1 MSANLRLSWAGD
13 FDRLK
18 EFVKSDLE
26 LQGSWSS
33 PANEKKLFVSNNVE
47 LLWWKNKKFLKIKG
61 EDANRIKRCMINAM
75 FTSLNLDS
83 VKSIVDMATNTE
95 NSFNE
100 NQPTKHPCTGCECS
114 KLSPDLEGLK
124 LDLVVLESKL
134 SHKIQAMENQIL
146 RMNDCRPKE
155 PKNHANLENML
166 TTSTSTSSG
175 GTNKTKEVS
184 KSNPHINPVVVQ
196 TANDACFT
204 PIKVPDNTETFT
216 AIDQSCEKTSHHDLV
231 PLPKSINHSQEELT
245 LTKVVFPVRNNSE
258 QSKIGELSHE
268 GINLNILSATSNTEQ
283 SHKSAS
289 TNANANVNK
298 KNSGNK
304 AEGTLNA
311 TPNVLN
317 SKETFQ
323 IPVRISHRPAKKQAS
338 RRTVRRIRNRNNVW
352 EIEQSFFPQ
361 RGKYCRPPLW
371 QEHLDLVT
379 QLTTLV

>member
-47 LLWWKNKKFLKIKG
+47 LLWWKNKKFLKING

-83 VKSIVDMATNTE
+83 VKSGVDMATNTE

-100 NQPTKHPCTGCECS
+100 NQPTKHQCTGCECS

-134 SHKIQAMENQIL
+134 NHKIQAMENQIL

-166 TTSTSTSSG
+166 TTSTPISSG

-184 KSNPHINPVVVQ
+184 NSNPHINPVVVR
-196 TANDACFT
+196 TANDACLT

-268 GINLNILSATSNTEQ
+268 GRNLNILSTTSNTEQ

-289 TNANANVNK
+289 TNVNK
-298 KNSGNK
+298 K
-304 AEGTLNA
+304 T
-311 TPNVLN
+311 
-317 SKETFQ
+317 Q
-323 IPVRISHRPAKKQAS
+323 WKQS
-338 RRTVRRIRNRNNVW
+338 RRHFKCYAKRVEFKRNISDPCPN
-352 EIEQSFFPQ
+352 
-361 RGKYCRPPLW
+361 
-371 QEHLDLVT
+371 
-379 QLTTLV
+379 

>member
-33 PANEKKLFVSNNVE
+33 PANEKKLFVSDNVE
-47 LLWWKNKKFLKIKG
+47 LLWWKNKKFLKING

-83 VKSIVDMATNTE
+83 IKSGVDMATNTE
-95 NSFNE
+95 NSLNE
-100 NQPTKHPCTGCECS
+100 NQPTKHQCTGCECS
-114 KLSPDLEGLK
+114 KLSPDLEGWK

-134 SHKIQAMENQIL
+134 NHKIQAVENQIL

-166 TTSTSTSSG
+166 TTSTPISSG

-184 KSNPHINPVVVQ
+184 NSNPHINPVVVR

-204 PIKVPDNTETFT
+204 PIKVPDNTETFM

-258 QSKIGELSHE
+258 QSKIGELSHT
-268 GINLNILSATSNTEQ
+268 GSRTNPIQKEQ
-283 SHKSAS
+283 SCHY
-289 TNANANVNK
+289 NVPGRQ
-298 KNSGNK
+298 SCSSYLHDRGQQFR
-304 AEGTLNA
+304 
-311 TPNVLN
+311 
-317 SKETFQ
+317 S
-323 IPVRISHRPAKKQAS
+323 IPVRITHRPLPVNPEKVNKH
-338 RRTVRRIRNRNNVW
+338 RRAYRSQVFRHRHQTDWLRHLELVRKVIR
-352 EIEQSFFPQ
+352 S
-361 RGKYCRPPLW
+361 
-371 QEHLDLVT
+371 
-379 QLTTLV
+379 

>member
-1 MSANLRLSWAGD
+1 
-13 FDRLK
+13 

-33 PANEKKLFVSNNVE
+33 PANEKKLFVSDNVE
-47 LLWWKNKKFLKIKG
+47 LLWWKNKKFLKING

-83 VKSIVDMATNTE
+83 IKSGVDMATNTE
-95 NSFNE
+95 NSLNE
-100 NQPTKHPCTGCECS
+100 NQPTKHQCTGCECS

-134 SHKIQAMENQIL
+134 NHKIQAVENQIL

-166 TTSTSTSSG
+166 TTSTPISSG

-184 KSNPHINPVVVQ
+184 NSNPHINPVVVR

-204 PIKVPDNTETFT
+204 PIKVPDNTETFM

-258 QSKIGELSHE
+258 QSKIGELSHTRSRTNP
-268 GINLNILSATSNTEQ
+268 IQKEQ
-283 SHKSAS
+283 SCHY
-289 TNANANVNK
+289 NVPGRQ
-298 KNSGNK
+298 SCSSYLHDRGQQFR
-304 AEGTLNA
+304 
-311 TPNVLN
+311 
-317 SKETFQ
+317 S
-323 IPVRISHRPAKKQAS
+323 IPVRITHRPLPVNPEKVNKH
-338 RRTVRRIRNRNNVW
+338 RRAYRSQGFRHRHQTDWLRHLELVRKVIR
-352 EIEQSFFPQ
+352 S
-361 RGKYCRPPLW
+361 
-371 QEHLDLVT
+371 
-379 QLTTLV
+379 

>member
-1 MSANLRLSWAGD
+1 
-13 FDRLK
+13 
-18 EFVKSDLE
+18 
-26 LQGSWSS
+26 
-33 PANEKKLFVSNNVE
+33 
-47 LLWWKNKKFLKIKG
+47 
-61 EDANRIKRCMINAM
+61 MINAM

-83 VKSIVDMATNTE
+83 VKSGVDMATNTE

-100 NQPTKHPCTGCECS
+100 NQPTKHQCTGCVCS

-134 SHKIQAMENQIL
+134 NHKIQAMENQIS

-166 TTSTSTSSG
+166 TTSTTISSG

-184 KSNPHINPVVVQ
+184 NSNPHINPVVVR

-216 AIDQSCEKTSHHDLV
+216 AIDQSCEKTS
-231 PLPKSINHSQEELT
+231 LPKSINHSQEELT

-268 GINLNILSATSNTEQ
+268 GRNLNILSATSNTEQ

-289 TNANANVNK
+289 TNVNK

-338 RRTVRRIRNRNNVW
+338 RRTVYKENKK
-352 EIEQSFFPQ
+352 Q
-361 RGKYCRPPLW
+361 K
-371 QEHLDLVT
+371 
-379 QLTTLV
+379 

>member
-33 PANEKKLFVSNNVE
+33 PANERKLFVANNVE
-47 LLWWKNKKFLKIKG
+47 LLWWKNKKFLKING
-61 EDANRIKRCMINAM
+61 EDANRIKCCMINAM

-83 VKSIVDMATNTE
+83 VKSSVDMATNTE

-100 NQPTKHPCTGCECS
+100 NQPTKHQCTGCVCS

-184 KSNPHINPVVVQ
+184 KR

-216 AIDQSCEKTSHHDLV
+216 L
-231 PLPKSINHSQEELT
+231 
-245 LTKVVFPVRNNSE
+245 
-258 QSKIGELSHE
+258 
-268 GINLNILSATSNTEQ
+268 
-283 SHKSAS
+283 
-289 TNANANVNK
+289 
-298 KNSGNK
+298 
-304 AEGTLNA
+304 
-311 TPNVLN
+311 
-317 SKETFQ
+317 
-323 IPVRISHRPAKKQAS
+323 
-338 RRTVRRIRNRNNVW
+338 
-352 EIEQSFFPQ
+352 
-361 RGKYCRPPLW
+361 
-371 QEHLDLVT
+371 
-379 QLTTLV
+379 

>member
-13 FDRLK
+13 FDRLN

-26 LQGSWSS
+26 LQGCWSS
-33 PANEKKLFVSNNVE
+33 PANEKKLFVANNVE
-47 LLWWKNKKFLKIKG
+47 LLWWKNKKFLKING
-61 EDANRIKRCMINAM
+61 EDANRIKCCMINAM

-83 VKSIVDMATNTE
+83 VKSSVDMATNTE

-100 NQPTKHPCTGCECS
+100 NQPTQHQCTGCVCS

-124 LDLVVLESKL
+124 LNLVVLESKL

-184 KSNPHINPVVVQ
+184 KSNPHNNPVVVR

-245 LTKVVFPVRNNSE
+245 LTKVVFHVRNNSE
-258 QSKIGELSHE
+258 QWKVGELSHE
-268 GINLNILSATSNTEQ
+268 VRNLNILSATSNTKQ

-289 TNANANVNK
+289 TNINK
-298 KNSGNK
+298 K
-304 AEGTLNA
+304 
-311 TPNVLN
+311 P
-317 SKETFQ
+317 Q
-323 IPVRISHRPAKKQAS
+323 WKQS
-338 RRTVRRIRNRNNVW
+338 RRHFKCYAKRVEFKRNISDPCPN
-352 EIEQSFFPQ
+352 
-361 RGKYCRPPLW
+361 
-371 QEHLDLVT
+371 
-379 QLTTLV
+379 